1 MFSMFG
7 LEFLHA
13 MLKDVLQPTLTS
25 GLLGGEVHVASTA
38 VPISSHWLRVSV
50 NCYVEFLS

>member
-1 MFSMFG
+1 MFG

-25 GLLGGEVHVASTA
+25 GLFGGEIHMAPTA
-38 VPISSHWLRVSV
+38 VPISGHWLRVSV
-50 NCYVEFLS
+50 NCYVELLS